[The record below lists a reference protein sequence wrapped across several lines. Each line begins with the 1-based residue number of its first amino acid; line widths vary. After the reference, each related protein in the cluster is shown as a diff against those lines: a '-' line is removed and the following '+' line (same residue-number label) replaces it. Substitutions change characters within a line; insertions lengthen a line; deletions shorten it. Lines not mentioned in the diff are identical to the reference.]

1 MYYDYSIL
9 YYNYKYLKKYKKEVP
24 EVWNDLK
31 KIGSEIINAEEK
43 LGNNLIGYIP
53 DISSN

>member
-1 MYYDYSIL
+1 LYYDYSIL
-9 YYNYKYLKKYKKEVP
+9 YYNDKYLKKYGKKVP
-24 EVWNDLK
+24 QTWNDLK
-31 KIGSEIINAEEK
+31 KIGSEILSKEEK

>member
-1 MYYDYSIL
+1 L
-9 YYNYKYLKKYKKEVP
+9 YYNDKYLKKYGKKVP
-24 EVWNDLK
+24 QTWNDLK
-31 KIGSEIINAEEK
+31 KIGSEILSKEEK